1 MHMTQPIVH
10 STGPASM
17 GRRDWLNQSLALAS
31 ACLLPCLSACDSP
44 SESLDKLTIAHAYQA
59 SFGLLYV
66 AEKAGF
72 IKAEGLEVQFK
83 RYSFG
88 RETLLATLD
97 GEGDIATPFD
107 TPVALAILQNAPV
120 RVLSSLSVLLG
131 NAQVLANK
139 QRGIRTPADLKGRRI
154 GYIPNTSGEYIL
166 SMVLANAGI
175 DEQQVNL
182 LPLKSP
188 DELSQALV
196 RGDVDA
202 AALWAPFTHTIAT
215 ELGAKVLEG
224 FTSPTYVETALL
236 TTTENTLR
244 KKTRAIKKLMTAL
257 IKAQNL
263 VLRDPASA
271 VQYIQ
276 SALPEIPAPVIARSW
291 ASLQPQVRLD
301 NQLVASLGNQILWFR
316 KKQHQAQDA
325 SVNVRSR
332 MADEIL
338 RAVQPQAVTLKH
350 EQ

>member
-1 MHMTQPIVH
+1 M
-10 STGPASM
+10 
-17 GRRDWLNQSLALAS
+17 
-31 ACLLPCLSACDSP
+31 
-44 SESLDKLTIAHAYQA
+44 
-59 SFGLLYV
+59 
-66 AEKAGF
+66 
-72 IKAEGLEVQFK
+72 
-83 RYSFG
+83 
-88 RETLLATLD
+88 
-97 GEGDIATPFD
+97 
-107 TPVALAILQNAPV
+107 

-215 ELGAKVLEG
+215 ELGAKALEG